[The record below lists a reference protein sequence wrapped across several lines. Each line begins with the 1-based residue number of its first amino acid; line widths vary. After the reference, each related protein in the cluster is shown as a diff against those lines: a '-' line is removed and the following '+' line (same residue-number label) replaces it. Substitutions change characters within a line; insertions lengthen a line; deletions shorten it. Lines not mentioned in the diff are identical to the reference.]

1 MIPGATNQIFAPGQ
15 TGNYY
20 TIVTNVYGCSSEPS
34 NVIFFQPMNIQ
45 EYQFEESINIYP
57 NPASDHIT
65 LEFIAKSREVTISLY
80 NAYGQKIHDISQ
92 PNLLRSG
99 EKQTVQFDVSDL
111 PSGVYYFKIEG
122 NDFSVTRKFI
132 LGK

>member
-1 MIPGATNQIFAPGQ
+1 
-15 TGNYY
+15 
-20 TIVTNVYGCSSEPS
+20 
-34 NVIFFQPMNIQ
+34 MNIQ

-57 NPASDHIT
+57 NPASDHVT

-80 NAYGQKIHDISQ
+80 NAYGQKIHDIIQS
-92 PNLLRSG
+92 NLLRSG
-99 EKQTVQFDVSDL
+99 EKHTVQFNVSDL